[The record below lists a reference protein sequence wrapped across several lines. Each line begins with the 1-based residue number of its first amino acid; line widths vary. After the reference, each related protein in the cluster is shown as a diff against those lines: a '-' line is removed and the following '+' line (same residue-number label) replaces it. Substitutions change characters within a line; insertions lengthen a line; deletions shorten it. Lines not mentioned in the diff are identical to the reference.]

1 MRITFLGT
9 NGWYDSTT
17 GNTPSALIDT
27 KDYYIVLDA
36 GFGIYKLSD
45 HLNENKPVF
54 LFISHFHIDHI
65 CGLHTLT
72 KLNPSLASDELKEL
86 TILGPKKLKKTLE
99 TFTGLP
105 YSLPLNELGFKIKYL
120 ELKPGKHQLPF
131 DVTCLPLEHVVPTLG
146 YRFTLE
152 GKTIVYCSDTA
163 VCPND
168 LELSKDAD
176 LLIHECAFLPGHTS
190 SWGHTNP
197 EGAAGLARDAGVKK
211 LFLTHL
217 GADGYF
223 TLEKRKEAESLAKTI
238 FPETTVASDD
248 LQIEVR

>member
-1 MRITFLGT
+1 MKITFLGT
-9 NGWYDSTT
+9 NGWYDSAT

-27 KDYYIVLDA
+27 KDYYIILDA
-36 GFGIYKLSD
+36 GFGIHKLND
-45 HLNENKPVF
+45 LLKEDKPVF

-72 KLNPSLASDELKEL
+72 KLNIKEL
-86 TILGPKKLKKTLE
+86 TILGPKNLKKSLE

-105 YSLPLNELGFKIKYL
+105 YSLPLSELDFKINYL
-120 ELKPGKHQLPF
+120 ELKPGKQKLPF
-131 DVTCLPLEHVVPTLG
+131 EVTCLPLEHVVPALG

-190 SWGHTNP
+190 DWGHTNP
-197 EGAAGLARDAGVKK
+197 EGAAKLAKDAGVKK
-211 LFLTHL
+211 LILTHL
-217 GADGYF
+217 GADGYD
-223 TLEKRKEAESLAKTI
+223 TSKKRDEAETLAKTI
-238 FPETTVASDD
+238 FPNTLVANDD
-248 LQIEVR
+248 LQIEIE